1 MTLAQ
6 AQKEELLE
14 IEIGSR
20 FITMSADLEW
30 VMLFIMPN

>member
-1 MTLAQ
+1 MALAQ

-20 FITMSADLEW
+20 FITKSADLEW
-30 VMLFIMPN
+30 VMLLLCH